1 VFKILELLE
10 ATKGKLVCRGRDS
23 SFRGI
28 STDSRAL
35 KAGEIFI
42 AIKGDNFDGH
52 DFINVAIKKGAAC
65 IIKEPKKAN
74 LKSKKA
80 AVIEVKDTI
89 KALGEIAHY
98 WRKRFDL
105 PVIAITGSSGKTTTK
120 EMVAWI
126 LSGKFK
132 VLKNAGTKNNHI
144 GLPLTLLALTAKH
157 DIAVLEL
164 GTNHFGEIVNLA
176 RICQPTA
183 GIITNIGPAHLEY
196 FGDLKGVWREK
207 YTLLSQLK
215 SPSIAVLNAD
225 DRFLGKLPNPKKH
238 PSFVLRFG
246 LKERCEFL
254 AADEKYASGRLEFR
268 VNKKYKFTLKT
279 LGYYNIY
286 NALAAIAC
294 GRIFGIGYKEMY
306 KRLANFEF
314 PEGRLK
320 ARFFKLT
327 NFIDDTYNSNP
338 ASLKQALEVLGNF
351 ETKGRKILVM
361 GDMLE
366 LGKNSKIFHYQA
378 GRQAAKVC
386 DKFIAVGKLSRLAMD
401 AAGRSGLNKKDMFS
415 CAKSWQARKILFKY
429 IAPGKDDIIL
439 VKGSRAMKMEEIF
452 NIR

>member
-1 VFKILELLE
+1 
-10 ATKGKLVCRGRDS
+10 
-23 SFRGI
+23 
-28 STDSRAL
+28 
-35 KAGEIFI
+35 
-42 AIKGDNFDGH
+42 
-52 DFINVAIKKGAAC
+52 
-65 IIKEPKKAN
+65 
-74 LKSKKA
+74 
-80 AVIEVKDTI
+80 
-89 KALGEIAHY
+89 
-98 WRKRFDL
+98 
-105 PVIAITGSSGKTTTK
+105 
-120 EMVAWI
+120 MVAWI

-144 GLPLTLLALTAKH
+144 GLPLTLLSLTDKH

-164 GTNHFGEIVNLA
+164 GTNHFGEIANLA
-176 RICQPTA
+176 GICQPTA

-225 DRFLGKLPNPKKH
+225 DRFLGRPPNVKKH
-238 PSFVLRFG
+238 PPFVLRFG
-246 LKERCEFL
+246 LKKRCEFS
-254 AADEKYASGRLEFR
+254 AAHEKYASGRLEFR
-268 VNKKYKFTLKT
+268 VNKKYEFTLET

-294 GRIFGIGYKEMY
+294 GWIFGIGYKEMSR
-306 KRLANFEF
+306 RLTNFEF

-320 ARFFKLT
+320 ARKFRLK

-366 LGKNSKIFHYQA
+366 LGKNSKAFHYQA
-378 GRQAAKVC
+378 GKQAAKVC

-401 AAGRSGLNKKDMFS
+401 AASRSGLNKKDMFS
-415 CAKSWQARKILFKY
+415 CDRSWQAREILFKY
-429 IAPGKDDIIL
+429 IAPDKDDIIL
-439 VKGSRAMKMEEIF
+439 VKGSRAMNMEEIF
-452 NIR
+452 RN